1 MVPTSAPS
9 FSLATDATQPIRKAC
24 VEINNL
30 FGTFKDSC
38 RKVQVS
44 CDMYCI
50 CTMVYTIEMAA
61 AQIEVHMNAISGS
74 NSRTGTLLCRKSELI
89 HYLSG
94 GSELVHYSVG
104 SLN

>member
-1 MVPTSAPS
+1 
-9 FSLATDATQPIRKAC
+9 
-24 VEINNL
+24 
-30 FGTFKDSC
+30 
-38 RKVQVS
+38 
-44 CDMYCI
+44 
-50 CTMVYTIEMAA
+50 MVYTIEMAA
-61 AQIEVHMNAISGS
+61 AQIEVHMNAISRS